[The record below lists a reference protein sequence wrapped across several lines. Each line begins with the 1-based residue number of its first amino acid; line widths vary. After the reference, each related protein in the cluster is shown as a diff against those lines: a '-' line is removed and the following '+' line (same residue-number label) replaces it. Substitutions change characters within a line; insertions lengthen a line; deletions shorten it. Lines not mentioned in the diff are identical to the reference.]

1 MALITPKWP
10 LPAHVHAV
18 ITTRKG
24 GVSQSPFDGFNLGD
38 HVGDSVQAVAA
49 NRAQLGESVNGVL
62 YWLNQTHSTDVVNLD
77 ELTQTPCGPFEGDA
91 SVTTQPGRACVVMTA
106 DCLPVL
112 FCDDEGKQ
120 VAAAHAGWRGLL
132 NGILENTLKTFRF
145 PDRVTAYLGPAI
157 GPSAFEVGG
166 EVRQAFVERDGAAS
180 RYFVPSENPDKWL
193 CNLYGIAKERL
204 TSLSVKAVFGGDA
217 CTYSDREAFYSY
229 RRDGQTGRM
238 ASVIWIDPK
247 TPEI

>member
-1 MALITPKWP
+1 MELITPQWP

-24 GVSQSPFDGFNLGD
+24 GVSQPPFDQFNMGD
-38 HVGDSVQAVAA
+38 HVGDEPSAVST
-49 NRAQLGESVNGVL
+49 NRAQLGEAVNGVM

-77 ELTQTPCGPFEGDA
+77 ELTETPLGPFEGDA

-132 NGILENTLKTFRF
+132 NGILENTLNTFRY

-157 GPSAFEVGG
+157 GPKAFEVGD
-166 EVRQAFVERDGAAS
+166 EVRQAFVERDDAVS
-180 RYFVPSENPDKWL
+180 QYFEPSENPSKWL
-193 CNLYGIAKERL
+193 CNLYGIAKDRL
-204 TSLSVKAVFGGDA
+204 TGLSVKAVFGGDD
-217 CTYSDREAFYSY
+217 CTFSDVERFYSY

-238 ASVIWIDPK
+238 ASVIWIDP
-247 TPEI
+247 